1 MGNPRAMAKPKP
13 GKSYWKGLL
22 ESLRVPVL
30 TVFQSELFFIFQYIA
45 TMIKNFTSLFPSIQI
60 LKACLFDTSLA

>member
-1 MGNPRAMAKPKP
+1 MGNPRAMSKPKP

-30 TVFQSELFFIFQYIA
+30 TVFQSETIFHFYSA
-45 TMIKNFTSLFPSIQI
+45 TIVKDFTSLF
-60 LKACLFDTSLA
+60 LRFRF